1 MIFRD
6 GSRKIKELFCV
17 KDENGE
23 CVDAG
28 WDWVDYCLVGAAVIF
43 VMRLF
48 WMASPPGQR
57 GKEFPLDR

>member
-1 MIFRD
+1 
-6 GSRKIKELFCV
+6 LC

-23 CVDAG
+23 CIGGD
-28 WDWVDYCLVGAAVIF
+28 WDWTDYCLVGAAVIL

-48 WMASPPGQR
+48 WMISPPGQR